1 MQKYCQFTTQP
12 TKDPNFFLGYLY
24 YNITLN
30 TAMCFGPQGTFIKEL
45 NRSNI
50 AWNKMHG
57 MKYIKDTIVFFSW
70 LLEAIKIWDRNFG
83 LSAEN
88 WTRDLLDTN
97 QQPIMNR

>member
-1 MQKYCQFTTQP
+1 MYMQKYCQFTTQP

-50 AWNKMHG
+50 A
-57 MKYIKDTIVFFSW
+57 
-70 LLEAIKIWDRNFG
+70 
-83 LSAEN
+83 
-88 WTRDLLDTN
+88 
-97 QQPIMNR
+97 